1 MLFDLGGKRRRVVQA
16 TYLLLAVLMGGGLV
30 LFGIGGD
37 VSGGLFD
44 AFSERRNSSGDGS
57 ELVEGRI
64 ERANTRLAANPKD
77 EAALKELVRA
87 RYQLA
92 SQNADPNTGAFGRE
106 ARAQLRQAGRAWER
120 YLALDPDPPDPGL
133 ASLMVQAYGEGGL
146 NQPER
151 AVRAAEIVAEA
162 RPSAQAFLLLT
173 RYASLA
179 GQTRTADLAGDR
191 AIELAPRDQRR
202 LVRQQV
208 EQAKAPA
215 AGAQGAGA
223 QGQAP

>member
-1 MLFDLGGKRRRVVQA
+1 MLFDLGGRRRRVVQA

-44 AFSERRNSSGDGS
+44 AFSERRSSSDGS
-57 ELVEGRI
+57 ALVEGRI
-64 ERANTRLAANPKD
+64 ERAEARLQANPKD
-77 EAALKELVRA
+77 EAALEELVRA

-92 SQNADPNTGAFGRE
+92 SQNADPDTGAFGRA
-106 ARAQLRQAGRAWER
+106 ARGELRAAGRAWER
-120 YLALDPDPPDPGL
+120 YLALEPEPPDPGL

-146 NQPER
+146 NQPES

-173 RYASLA
+173 RYAALA
-179 GQTRTADLAGDR
+179 GQTRKADLAGRR

-202 LVRQQV
+202 LVREQV
-208 EQAKAPA
+208 AQAKAPPA
-215 AGAQGAGA
+215 AAQGAAGQDGA
-223 QGQAP
+223 P

>member
-1 MLFDLGGKRRRVVQA
+1 MLFDLGGRRRRVVQA

-44 AFSERRNSSGDGS
+44 AFSERRSSSDGS
-57 ELVEGRI
+57 GLVEGRI
-64 ERANTRLAANPKD
+64 ERAETRLAANPKD
-77 EAALKELVRA
+77 ANALQEIVRA

-92 SQNADPNTGAFGRE
+92 SQSADPETGAFGAE
-106 ARAQLRQAGRAWER
+106 ARVQLRAAGRAWQR

-133 ASLMVQAYGEGGL
+133 ASLMVQAYGEAGL
-146 NQPER
+146 NQPEP

-191 AIELAPRDQRR
+191 AIELAPRDQKD

-208 EQAKAPA
+208 QQAKTPA
-215 AGAQGAGA
+215 AGAG
-223 QGQAP
+223 GQDPAP

>member
-44 AFSERRNSSGDGS
+44 AFSERRSSGGDGS
-57 ELVEGRI
+57 ALVEQRI
-64 ERANTRLAANPKD
+64 ERANTRLKANPKD
-77 EAALKELVRA
+77 GAALKEIVRA

-92 SQNADPNTGAFGRE
+92 SQSANPDTGAFGGP

-120 YLALDPDPPDPGL
+120 YLALDPDPPDAGL

-146 NQPER
+146 NQPAR

-179 GQTRTADLAGDR
+179 GQTRTADLAGQR
-191 AIELAPRDQRR
+191 AVELAPRDQRT

-215 AGAQGAGA
+215 TGTP
-223 QGQAP
+223 AP